1 MLNEVSDQP
10 PPEPAE
16 GSDVA
21 LALYSLVAMVV
32 GIMPRDISLTVAT
45 TLNVLERAGPQR
57 ITHLA
62 TRLGVAQ
69 PSVTSLVDKL
79 EHEGLVARRADPTDA
94 RGVLVALTAAGR
106 RYVRDRRQVGTDLL
120 VELID
125 GLPADQ
131 ARSLRAA
138 LPALEAVVAL
148 AQRRADGTDRLAT
161 AVGEAQ
167 R

>member
-1 MLNEVSDQP
+1 MLDGVSDQP
-10 PPEPAE
+10 PAEPAE

-21 LALYSLVAMVV
+21 LALYSLAAMVV
-32 GIMPRDISLTVAT
+32 GVMPRDISLTMAT
-45 TLNVLERAGPQR
+45 TLNLLERAGPQR
-57 ITHLA
+57 MTHLA

-69 PSVTSLVDKL
+69 PSVTSLVSKL
-79 EHEGLVARRADPTDA
+79 EHEGLVGRRADPTDA

-106 RYVRDRRQVGTDLL
+106 RYVHGRRQVGADLL

-131 ARSLRAA
+131 ARALRAA

-148 AQRRADGTDRLAT
+148 AHRRADGTDRLT
-161 AVGEAQ
+161 TSVGEAQ

>member
-1 MLNEVSDQP
+1 MLGAVSDHP
-10 PPEPAE
+10 PAEPAE
-16 GSDVA
+16 RTDVA

-45 TLNVLERAGPQR
+45 TLNLLERAGPQR
-57 ITHLA
+57 MTHLA

-69 PSVTSLVDKL
+69 PSVTALVSKL
-79 EHEGLVARRADPTDA
+79 EHEGLVKRSADPTDA
-94 RGVLVALTAAGR
+94 RGVLVALTATGR
-106 RYVRDRRQVGTDLL
+106 RYVRDRRQVGADLL

-138 LPALEAVVAL
+138 LPALEGVVAL
-148 AQRRADGTDRLAT
+148 AHRRADRTDRLAT
-161 AVGEAQ
+161 SVGEAQ